1 MLNLIT
7 ANLVQ
12 LKSKDLTLL
21 MYAYCIFFFQ
31 KIFLGDL
38 QGSSLTV
45 VFEGT
50 IMSREEI
57 CSLQLPPPWKL
68 RGNILNYGLGLLSSY
83 FVCDT
88 LTVLSGGYFYV
99 FDPLGLTGGA
109 TSSATSSAR
118 FFSLIGAVVT

>member
-1 MLNLIT
+1 LF
-7 ANLVQ
+7 
-12 LKSKDLTLL
+12 SP
-21 MYAYCIFFFQ
+21 Q
-31 KIFLGDL
+31 KTVGDL

-50 IMSREEI
+50 MISREEV

-83 FVCDT
+83 FVCDA
-88 LTVLSGGYFYV
+88 LTILSAGYFYV

-109 TSSATSSAR
+109 TSTATSSAK
-118 FFSLIGAVVT
+118 FFSLIGTVITSITFTEFICIIIFHILIG

>member
-1 MLNLIT
+1 ML
-7 ANLVQ
+7 
-12 LKSKDLTLL
+12 D
-21 MYAYCIFFFQ
+21 FFFQ
-31 KIFLGDL
+31 IFLGDL

-50 IMSREEI
+50 VISREEV

-83 FVCDT
+83 FVCDA
-88 LTVLSGGYFYV
+88 LTILSAGYFYV

-109 TSSATSSAR
+109 TAAATSSAR
-118 FFSLIGAVVT
+118 FFSLIGAVISSITLAFV